1 MAYLKFLH
9 RGILFIV
16 NELKVHK
23 VLLIIIFIYTCLDYC
38 GRARKF
44 AVFVL
49 MCFVKLFIL
58 KLLIEDTKL
67 PPALDLQALLFSI
80 LEYEF

>member
-1 MAYLKFLH
+1 MAYLNFLH
-9 RGILFIV
+9 RGSLLIV

-67 PPALDLQALLFSI
+67 PLAL
-80 LEYEF
+80 E